1 VAPAETG
8 AAAPVANAQCR
19 RCLVRVVAL
28 PDKAVVVDANP
39 RWAGRAL
46 ELEVKLLG
54 IEAPAAGTD
63 SPLV

>member
-1 VAPAETG
+1 VA
-8 AAAPVANAQCR
+8 V
-19 RCLVRVVAL
+19 
-28 PDKAVVVDANP
+28 PDKAVVVDTNP

-46 ELEVKLLG
+46 ELAVKLLG

>member
-1 VAPAETG
+1 MRIVA
-8 AAAPVANAQCR
+8 VH
-19 RCLVRVVAL
+19 
-28 PDKAVVVDANP
+28 DKAVVVDTNP

-46 ELEVKLLG
+46 KLEVKLLG

>member
-1 VAPAETG
+1 MG
-8 AAAPVANAQCR
+8 AATPGVRDRGR
-19 RCLVRVVAL
+19 RCLVRVVAVH
-28 PDKAVVVDANP
+28 DKAVVVDTNP

-46 ELEVKLLG
+46 ELEVKLQG